1 MTNPECA
8 TSHDLAVTDIGC
20 DLDGYPVMAPLME
33 VRPTQSK
40 MVERVARAIYEDRQK
55 REESPPYG
63 WWLALARDKQP
74 CISAA
79 RAAIAAMCEPT
90 EAMPARTSRG
100 GDGVPR

>member
-8 TSHDLAVTDIGC
+8 TSDTLAAADIGC
-20 DLDGYPVMAPLME
+20 DLDGYPVRVPLM

-90 EAMPARTSRG
+90 EAMSARALRG